1 MLFRICF
8 SGLKRPFRE
17 TICLLLGVKA
27 RDSAFAVITY
37 LAVFLNFREDS
48 LGITFQRFAFQQG
61 ALGGIIVRK

>member
-1 MLFRICF
+1 M
-8 SGLKRPFRE
+8 
-17 TICLLLGVKA
+17 CLLLGVKA